1 MKLFLKISTFL
12 ILFSSSNLLLA
23 DVINI
28 EDAYV
33 REVPPGLPTSASFL
47 VLKNDSDADIALIK
61 VTGDIAKN
69 IELHEHV
76 HNDGMMEMRQVEK
89 ISIPAKGETKLQPS
103 GYHIMLIGLN
113 KKIKAGDSVEL
124 TLEFDNGTKK
134 TINAEVKKIMQGM
147 MKMDSKMPSH
157 PPS

>member
-1 MKLFLKISTFL
+1 MKSFFKIATFL
-12 ILFSSSNLLLA
+12 VLLLSPSLLLA
-23 DVINI
+23 DAITI
-28 EDAYV
+28 DDAYV

-47 VLKNDSDADIALIK
+47 VLKNDSDAEIALIK

-76 HNDGMMEMRQVEK
+76 HKDGMMEMRQVEK

-124 TLEFDNGTKK
+124 MLEFDNGTKK
-134 TINAEVKKIMQGM
+134 TINADVKKIMQGM
-147 MKMDSKMPSH
+147 MKMDSKMPV